1 MIVYNGKLLKK
12 IFKLKIKARPVTT
25 WLSNITF
32 HLLLIGLQAVVAI
45 NSESCQTSF
54 PSFCTPP
61 SEVSVLCN
69 LNVSRHPFLRQ
80 VVDLD
85 LLLCTG
91 FDWEH
96 AVLFVCHSFTQ
107 IPMTDSKIEQS
118 NGRGFGLQEHLAN
131 LIKNFISHKNK
142 K

>member
-32 HLLLIGLQAVVAI
+32 HLLPIGLQAVVAI

-69 LNVSRHPFLRQ
+69 LNVSRRPFLGQ
-80 VVDLD
+80 VAFRLRPIGLQTVVAIDSESCQTSFPSF
-85 LLLCTG
+85 CTPPS
-91 FDWEH
+91 EVS
-96 AVLFVCHSFTQ
+96 VLFDSNLSRLAGARTWTQ
-107 IPMTDSKIEQS
+107 T
-118 NGRGFGLQEHLAN
+118 
-131 LIKNFISHKNK
+131 
-142 K
+142 